1 MRTYPENIKEL
12 EQKHKFSLPI
22 DKQKLE
28 TIHNDI
34 ILRHDIA
41 FLFLKSRILNSLK
54 EEIKSSRDISLDSVL
69 DKKIGNRDRKRI
81 YNAISD
87 KIPFPMGSLEKT
99 GKYYWVLLGIFILP
113 WIIYLIVVSKD
124 DMLMLFLFAY
134 PQYFAILVSLATLL
148 VVGFDYLFGRFFK
161 NDKLPIEF
169 RELTI
174 RDIISKIINNNRKE
188 IKEKFESVFKD
199 DLEKFN

>member
-1 MRTYPENIKEL
+1 MRTYPKNIKEL
-12 EQKHKFSLPI
+12 EEKHNFSLPI
-22 DKQKLE
+22 NEQKLE
-28 TIHNDI
+28 TIRNDI
-34 ILRHDIA
+34 ILRHDFA

-54 EEIKSSRDISLDSVL
+54 EENKIKDDISLDSFL
-69 DKKIGNRDRKRI
+69 EKKIGNKDRIRI
-81 YNAISD
+81 YNAIRD
-87 KIPFPMGSLEKT
+87 KIPFPMDSLEKS
-99 GKYYWVLLGIFILP
+99 GKYYLLLLGVFILP

-124 DMLMLFLFAY
+124 NMLMLFSFAY

-174 RDIISKIINNNRKE
+174 RDTISKIINNNRKE
-188 IKEKFESVFKD
+188 IKERFKIVFKND
-199 DLEKFN
+199 IEKFK